1 MPSTIFENFKIF
13 PDFQYSLD
21 LKSWI
26 LAFIGR
32 AKAMYMIYICFFF
45 YIKYKFYISVFA
57 PTSVCLL
64 SLGDRGSQVKCRTFA
79 IRYIDKCYLVAPLC

>member
-1 MPSTIFENFKIF
+1 MPSTIFENFKMF

-32 AKAMYMIYICFFF
+32 AKAIVYDIHLLFFL
-45 YIKYKFYISVFA
+45 YKI
-57 PTSVCLL
+57 
-64 SLGDRGSQVKCRTFA
+64 
-79 IRYIDKCYLVAPLC
+79 